1 MAVVS
6 GGCVQTHSAS
16 INTEIIT
23 MSSIVSLPV
32 CVCSQLLM
40 VIGGGMEQFDD
51 INGIVVSRRK
61 RGDRIALWTR
71 TRSREASQKVW

>member
-1 MAVVS
+1 M
-6 GGCVQTHSAS
+6 
-16 INTEIIT
+16 
-23 MSSIVSLPV
+23 
-32 CVCSQLLM
+32 CSQLLM